1 MWIKL
6 TIVFIAGIIET
17 FLFTGWTLAANKK
30 QVWLSTILMVT
41 YMFTYLIILDM
52 AFADKNS
59 MFMILSYTIACGI
72 GNFIRVNQEH
82 IKDIKENVKKNS

>member
-6 TIVFIAGIIET
+6 LIVFIAGIIET

-30 QVWLSTILMVT
+30 QVWLSTILMIT
-41 YMFTYLIILDM
+41 YMFTYLVILDM

-59 MFMILSYTIACGI
+59 MFMIISYTIACGI

-82 IKDIKENVKKNS
+82 LKGKKHVKKSS